1 MRAAL
6 AGGAIL
12 LAGWLTALTLGALGG
27 FESLP
32 ELKLGGGSEKQ
43 AADQPEA
50 SGASA
55 ESAQGSVARD
65 DRSLGGSDQA
75 AVEGD
80 EPPSPST
87 RNPAR
92 QVVKPIRSPAV
103 TAPTTGSTKGNANG
117 QSTTKTTGKPETTP
131 GTGSTGTSNAG
142 GNGNGKANGH
152 LK

>member
-43 AADQPEA
+43 TADQPEA
-50 SGASA
+50 TEATA
-55 ESAQGSVARD
+55 ESAQGSVARN
-65 DRSLGGSDQA
+65 DRSLGGSDQD

-80 EPPSPST
+80 GPPSPSA
-87 RNPAR
+87 RNPSSK
-92 QVVKPIRSPAV
+92 VVKPVRAPAAP
-103 TAPTTGSTKGNANG
+103 APTTGSTNGNANG

-131 GTGSTGTSNAG
+131 GTGSTGTTNAG
-142 GNGNGKANGH
+142 GNGNGKANC
-152 LK
+152 LYK